1 MIRPE
6 EVVSDESKRW
16 FILLCPSN
24 LKDELTLIELD
35 KKKIKKKGRYIGI
48 SSSVIGRKIRTDIKI
63 NLKST

>member
-35 KKKIKKKGRYIGI
+35 KKKIKKKGRYIGM
-48 SSSVIGRKIRTDIKI
+48 SSNVIGLNVRTDKNI
-63 NLKST
+63 NL